1 MLKKHLASIAEKFFN
16 PGNYKLSLFLAF
28 KAIIKGNRW
37 ALALLILVMA
47 FSFVNLI
54 FVSSLISGLMVTLND
69 QMVNFAFG
77 NVVVGPLENKYY
89 IEKASRVEEKI
100 SMVPEVAAVAP
111 RLDYSAFIE
120 YQWEE
125 KVSQQ
130 DRGKSGNWE
139 VTGIDVAREQQV
151 TALQDNVIQ
160 GKYLEPLDRDKIVLG
175 VEIAGGPGATTSDFL
190 TLGGVKIGDKVRLTY
205 PSGIQREYTLKGI
218 IHTRELNLT
227 DRTAYVT
234 REEMLSV
241 VGREIYFDRAS
252 KILVKA
258 QKGVDETALISA
270 IKATGIREDIRSWRD
285 YGGAQISVLSTFD
298 IIGSLIGGVGLIVS
312 ATIMFIVIYINVINK
327 KRQIGILRAIGIPSI
342 AIVGSYIFQAFIY
355 AVAGVLLGW
364 ILLSFIIQPYFRF
377 YPLDLPI
384 GLVSLNVRT
393 LAIVSASLALT
404 VAGIFA
410 GLIPSSTIMKQSIIN
425 IIWGA

>member
-1 MLKKHLASIAEKFFN
+1 M
-16 PGNYKLSLFLAF
+16 
-28 KAIIKGNRW
+28 
-37 ALALLILVMA
+37 
-47 FSFVNLI
+47 
-54 FVSSLISGLMVTLND
+54 
-69 QMVNFAFG
+69 
-77 NVVVGPLENKYY
+77 
-89 IEKASRVEEKI
+89 
-100 SMVPEVAAVAP
+100 
-111 RLDYSAFIE
+111 
-120 YQWEE
+120 
-125 KVSQQ
+125 
-130 DRGKSGNWE
+130 
-139 VTGIDVAREQQV
+139 
-151 TALQDNVIQ
+151 
-160 GKYLEPLDRDKIVLG
+160 
-175 VEIAGGPGATTSDFL
+175 EIAGGRGATTSDFL

-205 PSGIQREYTLKGI
+205 PNGVQREYTIKGI

-241 VGREIYFDRAS
+241 MGRETYFDRAS

-258 QKGVDETALISA
+258 QKGVDEAALISA
-270 IKATGIREDIRSWRD
+270 IKTTGIREDIRSWRD
-285 YGGAQISVLSTFD
+285 YGGAQTSVVSTFD

-364 ILLSFIIQPYFRF
+364 ILVSFVIQPYFRF

-393 LAIVSASLALT
+393 LAVVSASLALT

-410 GLIPSSTIMKQSIIN
+410 GLIPSSTIMRQSIIN